1 MHREIYHHGGIDF
14 HYDGGF
20 TIWLLRSWEDVVV
33 YSEDGQKLWR
43 WFYHC
48 PLHLVNT
55 VLLSNAQN
63 FYDTI
68 EISVFLADHHGGFI
82 WADEIDG
89 AGDGHIAHFGHRSVH
104 CRGRVADWLL
114 CPGCCGCGLIP
125 LGTSS
130 LSRIE
135 FF

>member
-1 MHREIYHHGGIDF
+1 MHREIYHHGDIDF

-20 TIWLLRSWEDVVV
+20 TVWLLRSWDDVVV

-68 EISVFLADHHGGFI
+68 EISVFLADH
-82 WADEIDG
+82 
-89 AGDGHIAHFGHRSVH
+89 FGHRSVH

-130 LSRIE
+130 SSRIE
-135 FF
+135 FFKKNDVSRIE